1 MVYEIPASKAS
12 IKQNLFEFKVPG
24 EKKLRS
30 MPKQQFINGDLRA
43 RLAKVVVGI
52 RRHQADGTDPGE
64 ESLLAIQELQREVL
78 EHYNPDLY
86 KLLDSDQITA
96 LLKQWGEESNIE
108 LGESSASAA
117 S

>member
-1 MVYEIPASKAS
+1 
-12 IKQNLFEFKVPG
+12 
-24 EKKLRS
+24 
-30 MPKQQFINGDLRA
+30 MPKQQFITGDLRA
-43 RLAKVVVGI
+43 RLAKAVVGI

-64 ESLLAIQELQREVL
+64 ENLLTIQELQREVL

-96 LLKQWGEESNIE
+96 LLKQWGEESSIE
-108 LGESSASAA
+108 LGESSASAD